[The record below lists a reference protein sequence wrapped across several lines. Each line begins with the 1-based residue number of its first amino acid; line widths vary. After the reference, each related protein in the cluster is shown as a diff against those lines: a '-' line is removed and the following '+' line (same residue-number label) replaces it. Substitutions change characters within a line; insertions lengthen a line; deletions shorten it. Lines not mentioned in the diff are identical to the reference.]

1 MAVSLLLLFV
11 CACHVDHHFCFCMEY
26 IARNSKS
33 LCTVSNKRFLAG
45 TLDFVCAY
53 HDFYCVPLLYWKI
66 NVVSVGEGRLLLL
79 LAVVVTEN
87 LLQSWSTS
95 IEANLLRSTRKLA
108 FTFAICHFSLFP
120 SLHHCSK
127 EVGDTTHGCILLL

>member
-87 LLQSWSTS
+87 LLQSWSCCK
-95 IEANLLRSTRKLA
+95 NLNKDQEWKV
-108 FTFAICHFSLFP
+108 AITGIKNNSYWP
-120 SLHHCSK
+120 Q
-127 EVGDTTHGCILLL
+127 